1 MSAMDKIKRRYH
13 DAAMKIEGMKTT
25 DRLII
30 AIAPVLIAPFIFF
43 YFIYPGQQAA
53 IKKMKTQLAG
63 DRARY
68 ETVKNEADGV
78 ERNAG
83 ELKNSEGELKKID
96 ALILTS
102 DAGVQFINT
111 ISNNVTKN
119 GLDIKFIKK
128 TAKYDGVYEKT
139 FAAVDAAGKPDE
151 TTRFSYKM
159 LPIEISFKSTASDMM
174 AFFNMVEGFKNV
186 NFSTRKITVE
196 RTEDGSV
203 EATVVIE
210 ILIDVKF
217 S

>member
-1 MSAMDKIKRRYH
+1 MSVMDKVKRRYN
-13 DAAMKIEGMKTT
+13 DAAMKVEGLKTT

-30 AIAPVLIAPFIFF
+30 ALASLLIAPFIFS
-43 YFIYPGQQAA
+43 YFIYPAQQAS
-53 IKKMKTQLAG
+53 IKKMKTQLAAAS
-63 DRARY
+63 ARY
-68 ETVKNEADGV
+68 ETLKNEANGV
-78 ERNAG
+78 DRNAN

-111 ISNNVTKN
+111 ISNNVIKN

-139 FAAVDAAGKPDE
+139 SVTLDAGGKPDE

-159 LPIEISFKSTASDMM
+159 LPIEISFKSTAGDMM

-186 NFSTRKITVE
+186 NFSTRKITAD
-196 RTEDGSV
+196 RTDDGSV
-203 EATVVIE
+203 DVTMVIE
-210 ILIDVKF
+210 ILIEIKF

>member
-1 MSAMDKIKRRYH
+1 MSAMNKMKRRYH
-13 DAAMKIEGMKTT
+13 DAAMKVEGMKTT

-30 AIAPVLIAPFIFF
+30 TITSILVVPFIFF
-43 YFIYPGQQAA
+43 YFIYPGQQAS
-53 IKKMKTQLAG
+53 IKKMRTQLAG

-68 ETVKNEADGV
+68 ETIKNEADGV
-78 ERNAG
+78 ERNAN

-111 ISNNVTKN
+111 ISNNVAKN

-128 TAKYDGVYEKT
+128 TAKYDGVYEKI
-139 FAAVDAAGKPDE
+139 FVAPDSSGKPDE

-159 LPIEISFKSTASDMM
+159 LPVEISFKSTSADMM
-174 AFFNMVEGFKNV
+174 AFFNMVEGFKNI

-203 EATVVIE
+203 EATMVIE
-210 ILIDVKF
+210 ILIDIKF